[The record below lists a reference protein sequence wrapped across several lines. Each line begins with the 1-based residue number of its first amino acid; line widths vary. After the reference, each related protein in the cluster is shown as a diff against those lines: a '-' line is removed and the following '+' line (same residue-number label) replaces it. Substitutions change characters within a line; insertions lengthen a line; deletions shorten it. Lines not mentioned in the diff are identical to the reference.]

1 MARKG
6 WNRLRSNSAWQSE
19 DRTTETAMASTLA
32 FLFGNKGVG
41 GTCGW
46 VRFRGEGL
54 KGAEAVQPDSEF

>member
-1 MARKG
+1 MTHKG
-6 WNRLRSNSAWQSE
+6 NGRSGEQPIGNWDPVWRVAI
-19 DRTTETAMASTLA
+19 ASTLA